1 MIEQL
6 PVTRTRLSLPVVGL
20 LTLFFLSGF
29 AALLYQVI
37 WQRLLVFYT
46 GSDTVSISLIVTA
59 FMTGLG
65 VGYLVGGRLADRSSP
80 GVNLRYFVGAELGI
94 MVFAAFSKFILY
106 DLLYASAPP
115 FGDVPVLLYA
125 VVFAVLLIPTFL
137 MGVSLPLL
145 SRAFRFGD
153 IGEQARYI
161 SLLYF
166 VNTLGASFGALLT
179 GFFLVRQVG
188 YDKAIWVGAA
198 CNGICAVSALLL
210 GRRWLT
216 QPPETTGT
224 GAIGA
229 GPLKFT
235 PALTTWSVQY
245 AVSGFAALSLELIW
259 FRILETLIK
268 SVSLTFAVL
277 LAIYLGSMAVGTAF
291 GTYLCRP
298 ETDRTVAW
306 RERAFLVAQTTL
318 YGYTAVSIAVFVN
331 AIGEVPSLRFLW
343 DYFGSYDP
351 NFTPRFAVFIY
362 GAVPLFLLFVPTFLM
377 GLSFALSQSLIQ
389 DKYDEVGRKV
399 GWLQFVNIV
408 GSAVGAWAI
417 TWIGFPLFGTAA
429 LLKGIAALSFGYL
442 IVLFVRRHWSI
453 LPTVG
458 VAVAVVVAL
467 LSIPGNARF
476 WQLLNGLERADTF
489 LFDENESALSVIKM
503 GADRKTGIVFVNGL
517 GQSGMP
523 YHHDEVHTLLGA
535 LPVMMHPN
543 PERVAVIGLG
553 SAGTVNGIG
562 GRAETRQIDCFEI
575 ASNQALVL
583 ANYAAQARD
592 TAVGAVLSDPR
603 LRLLFRDGRYA
614 IRNRDVYYDVIE
626 ADALRPTSAYSGN
639 IYSQEYFQLIR
650 SRLKPNGLAVTWC
663 PTPRVLNTFRTVFPY
678 VAYCDKLVL
687 IGSNQPIQ
695 LDWTK
700 INQRAGSP
708 FSQRHYGRSGV
719 DVQALLTRYR
729 PNMRLL
735 PAGTTASV
743 EINTDLFPKDEYS
756 IRGRDAISF

>member
-1 MIEQL
+1 MIQQL
-6 PVTRTRLSLPVVGL
+6 PVTRSRLSLPVLSL
-20 LTLFFLSGF
+20 LSLFFLSGF

-65 VGYLVGGRLADRSSP
+65 LGYLVGGRLSDRSSP
-80 GVNLRYFVGAELGI
+80 AVNLRYFVGAELGI
-94 MVFAAFSKFILY
+94 MAFAAFSKFILY
-106 DLLYASAPP
+106 DVLYASAPP

-125 VVFAVLLIPTFL
+125 VVFGILLIPTFL
-137 MGVSLPLL
+137 MGMSLPVL
-145 SRAFRFGD
+145 SRAFRFGTMD
-153 IGEQARYI
+153 EQARYI
-161 SLLYF
+161 SRLYF
-166 VNTLGASFGALLT
+166 VNTLGAAFGALLT
-179 GFFLVRQVG
+179 GFFLVRQLG
-188 YDKAIWVGAA
+188 YDNAIWVGAA
-198 CNGICAVSALLL
+198 CNGICAVSALWL

-216 QPPETTGT
+216 RPAEATATNPV
-224 GAIGA
+224 AV
-229 GPLKFT
+229 GPLQFT

-245 AVSGFAALSLELIW
+245 AVSGFAALSLELLW

-298 ETDRTVAW
+298 AARRTAAW

-318 YGYTAVSIAVFVN
+318 YGYTALSIAVFVN
-331 AIGEVPSLRFLW
+331 SIGRVPALRFLW
-343 DYFGSYDP
+343 DYFGSYEP
-351 NFTPRFAVFIY
+351 VLTPRFGIFIY
-362 GAVPLFLLFVPTFLM
+362 GAVPVFLLFVPTFLM
-377 GLSFALSQSLIQ
+377 GLSFSLSQSLIQ
-389 DKYDEVGRKV
+389 DRYDEVGRKV

-408 GSAVGAWAI
+408 GSALGAWAI
-417 TWIGFPLFGTAA
+417 TWIGFPLLGTAP
-429 LLKGIAALSFGYL
+429 LLQGIAALSLVYL
-442 IVLFVRRHWSI
+442 GVLFVRRHWSVI
-453 LPTVG
+453 PTVAVG
-458 VAVAVVVAL
+458 AGLLLALVA
-467 LSIPGNARF
+467 IPTNARF

-489 LFDENESALSVIKM
+489 LFHENESALSVIKM
-503 GADRKTGIVFVNGL
+503 APDHKSGVVFVNGL

-523 YHHDEVHTLLGA
+523 YQHDSVHTLLGA
-535 LPVMMHPN
+535 LPVMIHPR

-553 SAGTVNGIG
+553 SGGTLNGIA
-562 GRAETRQIDCFEI
+562 GRAETRRIDCFEI
-575 ASNQALVL
+575 ANNQAIILSE
-583 ANYAAQARD
+583 YAVQAVD
-592 TAVGAVLSDPR
+592 TAVSAVLNDPR

-614 IRNRDVYYDVIE
+614 IRNRNVFYDVIE

-700 INQRAGSP
+700 INQRAGSA

-719 DVQALLTRYR
+719 DVRALLNRYR
-729 PNMRLL
+729 PNLRLL
-735 PAGTTASV
+735 PAAPTVSG
-743 EINTDLFPKDEYS
+743 EINTDLFPRDEYS
-756 IRGRDAISF
+756 LWGRDKVVF

>member
-1 MIEQL
+1 MIKPLQI
-6 PVTRTRLSLPVVGL
+6 PRSRLSLPVFSL
-20 LTLFFLSGF
+20 LFLFFLSGF

-65 VGYLVGGRLADRSSP
+65 LGYLVGGRLADRSTAA
-80 GVNLRYFVGAELGI
+80 VNLRYFVGAELGI

-106 DLLYASAPP
+106 DVLYASAPS
-115 FGDVPVLLYA
+115 FGGEPVILYGIVFGVLL
-125 VVFAVLLIPTFL
+125 VPTFL
-137 MGVSLPLL
+137 MGVSLPVL
-145 SRAFRFGD
+145 SRAFRFGQ

-166 VNTLGASFGALLT
+166 VNTLGASVGALLT
-179 GFFLVRQVG
+179 GFFLVRRLG
-188 YDKAIWVGAA
+188 YDNAIWVGAA
-198 CNGICAVSALLL
+198 CNGICAVAALGL

-216 QPPETTGT
+216 SPAETIKTGVVDP
-224 GAIGA
+224 
-229 GPLKFT
+229 GPLRFT

-245 AVSGFAALSLELIW
+245 ALSGFAALSLELIW

-277 LAIYLGSMAVGTAF
+277 LAIYLGSMAVGTVF

-298 ETDRTVAW
+298 AARRTVAW
-306 RERAFLVAQTTL
+306 RERAFLVAQTAL
-318 YGYTAVSIAVFVN
+318 YGYTALSFALFVN
-331 AIGEVPSLRFLW
+331 AIGRVSWLRFLW
-343 DYFGSYDP
+343 DYFGSYEP
-351 NFTPRFAVFIY
+351 VLTPGFAVFIY

-377 GLSFALSQSLIQ
+377 GLSFSLSQSIVQ
-389 DKYDEVGRKV
+389 DNYDEVGRKV
-399 GWLQFVNIV
+399 GWLQFVNIA
-408 GSAVGAWAI
+408 GSALGAWII
-417 TWIGFPLFGTAA
+417 TWIGFPLFGTAT
-429 LLKGIAALSFGYL
+429 LLKGIAALSLVYL
-442 IVLFVRRHWSI
+442 GILFIRRHWSV

-458 VAVAVVVAL
+458 VAVAL
-467 LSIPGNARF
+467 LLAILVIPANARF

-489 LFDENESALSVIKM
+489 LFHENESALSVIKM
-503 GADRKTGIVFVNGL
+503 APDRKSGIVFVNGL

-523 YHHDEVHTLLGA
+523 YQHDDVHTLLGA
-535 LPVMMHPN
+535 LPVMIHPR

-553 SAGTVNGIG
+553 SAGTVNGIA

-575 ASNQALVL
+575 ANNQALVL
-583 ANYAAQARD
+583 AKYAVEAQD
-592 TAVGAVLSDPR
+592 TAVSAVLGDPR
-603 LRLLFRDGRYA
+603 LRLFFQDGRYA
-614 IRNRDVYYDVIE
+614 IRNRAVFYDIIE

-663 PTPRVLNTFRTVFPY
+663 PTARVLNTFRTVFPY
-678 VAYCDKLVL
+678 VAYCEKLVL

-695 LDWTK
+695 LDWAK
-700 INQRAGSP
+700 INERAASA

-719 DVQALLTRYR
+719 DVQALLNRYR
-729 PNMRLL
+729 PNLRLL
-735 PAGTTASV
+735 PAGTIASN

-756 IRGRDAISF
+756 LWGPEKVVY